1 MLTLVQRILNSRRKR
16 RLQSEPIFK
25 PYQAVSKA
33 ELVEVKLKA
42 GAKLPDDFQVW
53 LLTAGYGDIG
63 EDLSFRAEWF
73 KKVERG
79 PLRGALLF
87 AQDTLGN
94 FYAFT
99 PHDERVVYFSRSAP
113 EYAVLAPSFYSFID
127 ELERRSFE
135 VLEWV
140 DSVDTTPYDWN
151 A

>member
-1 MLTLVQRILNSRRKR
+1 MLTIVQRILNSRRKG
-16 RLQSEPIFK
+16 RLQSASIFK

-33 ELVEVKLKA
+33 ELTEVEFKV

-63 EDLSFRAEWF
+63 EDLSFRPEWF
-73 KKVERG
+73 KKIERG
-79 PLRGALLF
+79 PLQGALLF
-87 AQDTLGN
+87 AQDALGN

-99 PHDERVVYFSRSAP
+99 PRDQRVVCFSRSAP
-113 EYAVLAPSFYSFID
+113 EYAVLAPSFYSFIE

-140 DSVDTTPYDWN
+140 DSVDSVPYDWN

>member
-1 MLTLVQRILNSRRKR
+1 MLTLVQRILGLRRSG
-16 RLQSEPIFK
+16 RLPSEPIFK

-33 ELVEVKLKA
+33 ELIEVEVKV

-63 EDLSFRAEWF
+63 EDLSFRPEWF
-73 KKVERG
+73 KRVEQG

-99 PHDERVVYFSRSAP
+99 PRDERVVHFSRSTS
-113 EYAVLAPSFYSFID
+113 EYAVLAPNFYSFVK

-135 VLEWV
+135 VLQWV
-140 DSVDTTPYDWN
+140 DSVDFSPYDWN